1 MDDEARWGQVVFVT
15 GATGVLGRAVVPA
28 LVEAGYQVRG
38 LARSE
43 GNATILRRLG
53 AEPVR
58 ADLFDAGSLRGAL
71 VGCGA
76 VLHLATRIPPT
87 REALRP
93 AAWAENDRI
102 RVEGTRALVDAALAA
117 GIATCIYPSVVLVYP
132 DSGAHW
138 IDAATTALA
147 PTPLLRSTLV
157 AEAEVARFAAT
168 GRRGIVLRMG
178 LFYGPRA
185 ATTAETLRLARRGVA
200 AVFGSADGYQPSI
213 WTDDAAAAVVAALR
227 VTPAGTYDV
236 VDDEPL
242 RRGAVAAALA
252 QAVGRRR
259 LLRPPAWLL
268 RLAGGPAAESLLR
281 SQRVSNRRFR
291 AASGWAPGVPNAR
304 AGWAR
309 LAAERDEPDD
319 APPRRGRWT
328 GPALLYLA
336 LASLLIGPWA
346 RFAPG
351 SF

>member
-1 MDDEARWGQVVFVT
+1 MMRRVAAPREGRQGRNAMDDESTRGQEVFVT
-15 GATGVLGRAVVPA
+15 GATGVLGRGVVPA
-28 LVEAGYQVRG
+28 LVAAGYRVRA

-43 GNATILRRLG
+43 GNVETLRRLG

-71 VGCGA
+71 AGCAA
-76 VLHLATRIPPT
+76 VLHLATSIPPSG
-87 REALRP
+87 EVMRP

-117 GIATCIYPSVVLVYP
+117 GVETFIYPSVVFVYP
-132 DSGAHW
+132 DSGEGW
-138 IDAATTALA
+138 IDAATADLA
-147 PTPLLRSTLV
+147 PTPILRSTLV
-157 AEAEVARFAAT
+157 AEGEVARFAAD

-185 ATTAETLRLARRGVA
+185 ATTEETLRLARRGVA
-200 AVFGSADGYQPSI
+200 AIFGPAEGYQPSI

-227 VTPAGTYDV
+227 ATPAGTYDV

-242 RRGAVAAALA
+242 RRGEVAVALA

-259 LLRPPAWLL
+259 LLRPPTWIL
-268 RLAGGPAAESLLR
+268 RLAGRRTIESLLR

-291 AASGWAPGVPNAR
+291 AVSGWAPAVPSAR

-309 LAAERDEPDD
+309 LAAGRDGPGDT
-319 APPRRGRWT
+319 PPRRGRRPR
-328 GPALLYLA
+328 PA
-336 LASLLIGPWA
+336 PT
-346 RFAPG
+346 
-351 SF
+351 